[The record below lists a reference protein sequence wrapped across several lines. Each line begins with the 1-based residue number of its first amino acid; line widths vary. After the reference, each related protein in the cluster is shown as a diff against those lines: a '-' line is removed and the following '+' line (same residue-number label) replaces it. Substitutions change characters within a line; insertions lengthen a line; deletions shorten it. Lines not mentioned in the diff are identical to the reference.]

1 LTTQSTANGETT
13 APGDSTTTVYRAP
26 VVLPIA
32 APAIRHGAVAV
43 TDGRISAVG
52 PAAEVPG
59 DTVVEFDGVLTPGFV
74 NAHTHLCFSAYAD
87 HYGNGKQFDE
97 WIQDF
102 APRNAGMSESDW
114 HDSIH
119 LGVTASLR
127 AGVTGIADV
136 VTPPA
141 ALVPLLASGM
151 AGTVYF
157 EAVFLD
163 NSRWETERAGYL
175 AVVEEALLG
184 QRSDPRVGISPHT
197 LYTLD
202 RQVGVDLASMARER
216 GLRLH
221 PHLAESLSED
231 VYVRNGTGP
240 FAEMQRRMGSSFE
253 LTAIGGCGASPATEM
268 DKWGLLGADSHVAH
282 GVHLDATDRAILR
295 EHGTHVALCPRS
307 NTRLDVGEA
316 PVAAYRAEGSPVAV
330 GTDSLASAPDLDI
343 AAELP
348 HLRALAVKQG
358 DSGEGLDRW
367 LVAAATRGGAL
378 AMGRDDFGV
387 LTPGAR
393 ADLAVF
399 DVDTDGDPYS
409 AIVSE
414 AAGSCIATVL
424 AGTPMKHRG

>member
-1 LTTQSTANGETT
+1 MIAD
-13 APGDSTTTVYRAP
+13 PHTTVYRAP

-32 APAIRHGAVAV
+32 APAIRDGAVAV

-52 PAAEVPG
+52 PAAAVTG
-59 DTVVEFDGVLTPGFV
+59 DEVVEFEGVLTPGLV

-102 APRNAGMSESDW
+102 APRNAGMTDSDW

-119 LGVTASLR
+119 VGVNASLR

-141 ALVPLLASGM
+141 ALEPLLASGL

-157 EAVFLD
+157 EAVFIDKL
-163 NSRWETERAGYL
+163 RWEATRADYL
-175 AVVEEALLG
+175 AVVEAALAG
-184 QRSDPRVGISPHT
+184 GGADPLVGISPHT

-231 VYVRNGTGP
+231 VYVREGTGP
-240 FAEMQRRMGSSFE
+240 FAEMHRGVGAAFE
-253 LTAIGGCGASPATEM
+253 LPAIGGCGTSPTTEM

-282 GVHLDATDRAILR
+282 GVHLDADDRAVLR
-295 EHGTHVALCPRS
+295 DHGTHVALCPRS
-307 NTRLDVGEA
+307 NARLDVGEA
-316 PVAAYRAEGSPVAV
+316 PVAAYRAEGNPVAV

-343 AAELP
+343 AGELP
-348 HLRALAVKQG
+348 HLRRIALAQG

-367 LVAAATRGGAL
+367 LVTAATRGGAL

-387 LTPGAR
+387 LAPGAR

-399 DVDTDGDPYS
+399 DVDTAGDPYS

-414 AAGSCIATVL
+414 GAGSCIATVL
-424 AGTPMKHRG
+424 TGTLMRHQ